1 MLSQTSTFNGD
12 SLIARFSSLS
22 AGATKNLCLI
32 NHSKRTVNVISAVGP
47 QSLRQILVKR
57 KNRATKTR
65 FLLTCLGNL
74 QVRNSILHDKQKK
87 NTRKISQQYF
97 LRKKCFWES
106 LRIQFFCLTPITK
119 FSHFLSF
126 TFAKTRPTPSQYDLI
141 LVQGTPPSIYVPH
154 KMLSAAELT

>member
-47 QSLRQILVKR
+47 QSLRQILVKK

-87 NTRKISQQYF
+87 KHTKNFATIFPQKKVLLRNPSNSILLPYANNKIFVF
-97 LRKKCFWES
+97 LV
-106 LRIQFFCLTPITK
+106 LHFC
-119 FSHFLSF
+119 
-126 TFAKTRPTPSQYDLI
+126 
-141 LVQGTPPSIYVPH
+141 
-154 KMLSAAELT
+154 

>member
-47 QSLRQILVKR
+47 QSLRRLLVKT

-74 QVRNSILHDKQKK
+74 QVRNSILQNKQKK
-87 NTRKISQQYF
+87 THEKFRNNISSEKSASEESF
-97 LRKKCFWES
+97 EFNSFALR
-106 LRIQFFCLTPITK
+106 Q
-119 FSHFLSF
+119 
-126 TFAKTRPTPSQYDLI
+126 
-141 LVQGTPPSIYVPH
+141 
-154 KMLSAAELT
+154 

>member
-47 QSLRQILVKR
+47 QSLRQILVKK

-87 NTRKISQQYF
+87 KTHEKFRNNISSEKSASGKAF
-97 LRKKCFWES
+97 EFNSFALR
-106 LRIQFFCLTPITK
+106 Q
-119 FSHFLSF
+119 
-126 TFAKTRPTPSQYDLI
+126 
-141 LVQGTPPSIYVPH
+141 
-154 KMLSAAELT
+154 